1 MVAEKK
7 ENPESTEEN
16 TQTEKNEVTDNS
28 VVEEQN
34 PVIDK
39 VKSEKTLKKK
49 RLKKK
54 DISEIENL
62 EASEITNVEDVKSDD
77 KLVVD
82 QVEVVEQS
90 DKKVGEKSKEDFD
103 WETATQNDMYS
114 IKERADL
121 EKEYTSTLPEIM
133 DKQVLDGTVVTITDR
148 EVVVDINFKSDGII
162 SFNEFK
168 YNPDLK
174 SGDTVEVLVEKQEDK
189 NGQLVLSHRRA
200 RVLRAWEKV
209 NVALETGEVVNGQIL
224 SRTKGGMIVDVFGI
238 ECFLP
243 GSQIDVKPIRDYD
256 EYVGKKMEFK
266 VVKVNEAFRNVV
278 VSHKALIEAD
288 LAVQTKEI
296 MSKLEKG
303 QVLEG
308 TVKNITSYGVFV
320 DLGGIDGLVHITDL
334 SWGRISHP
342 EEIVSLDETIN
353 VVILDFD
360 EGKSRIQLGLK
371 QLGSHP
377 WDSLDEDLKVGDEVE
392 GKVVVVADYGVF
404 IELQAGVE
412 ALLHVS
418 EMSWSTHLRSA
429 NDFYKKGDVVK
440 AQVLT
445 LDKET
450 RKMSLGVKQMTPDPW
465 SEIEANFPVGSKHS
479 VKVRNFTNFG
489 IFVELVEGVDGLV
502 HISDLSWTKKIKHP
516 AEFTQVDE
524 MLDVIVLDID
534 KSNRK
539 ISLGHKQLEENP
551 WDEYAKKFKE
561 GKDYEGL
568 VKEVFDK
575 GAVIS
580 LSDEVEAFVPRRH
593 TEKDDGSTILVGE
606 TLSFRILEFST
617 ENKRILASHTS
628 IFKEELEA
636 ERKKTA
642 SSNKK
647 IMKKLESDKQ
657 QSTLGDL
664 DSLASLKND
673 IETEK

>member
-1 MVAEKK
+1 MAEENKNTNEVDEKNTKK
-7 ENPESTEEN
+7 EVKNTST
-16 TQTEKNEVTDNS
+16 KKPRINS
-28 VVEEQN
+28 TS
-34 PVIDK
+34 K
-39 VKSEKTLKKK
+39 KSESKNDELKDNAKITPK
-49 RLKKK
+49 QK
-54 DISEIENL
+54 EI
-62 EASEITNVEDVKSDD
+62 ITKSDD
-77 KLVVD
+77 DFNWDELTNN
-82 QVEVVEQS
+82 EIY
-90 DKKVGEKSKEDFD
+90 SKD
-103 WETATQNDMYS
+103 
-114 IKERADL
+114 ERLDL
-121 EKEYTSTLPEIM
+121 EKTYTSTLPNVIA
-133 DKQVLDGTVVTITDR
+133 KQVIDGKVVMITDR
-148 EVVVDINFKSDGII
+148 EVVVDINFKSDGVI

-168 YNPDLK
+168 YNDDLK
-174 SGDTVEVLVEKQEDK
+174 IGDIVEVLIEKQEDK
-189 NGQLVLSHRRA
+189 TGQLILSHRRA

-209 NVALETGEVVNGQIL
+209 NDALANDHVVNGKIK

-256 EYVGKKMEFK
+256 EYVGKEMEFK
-266 VVKVNEAFRNVV
+266 VVKVNESFRNVV

-320 DLGGIDGLVHITDL
+320 DLGGIDGLIHITDL

-342 EEIVSLDETIN
+342 EEIVNLDETIN

-377 WDSLDEDLKVGDEVE
+377 WEALDPNLKVGDVVD

-404 IELQAGVE
+404 VELQVGVE

-429 NDFYKKGDVVK
+429 NDFYSKGDKLK

-445 LDKET
+445 LDRDT

-465 SEIEANFPVGSKHS
+465 ADIDKEFPIGSDHK

-489 IFVELVEGVDGLV
+489 IFVELVEGVDGLI

-516 AEFTQVDE
+516 TEFTQVE
-524 MLDVIVLDID
+524 AFLEVKVLDID
-534 KSNRK
+534 KENRK
-539 ISLGHKQLEENP
+539 ISLGHKQLTTNP
-551 WDEYAKKFKE
+551 WDEYEEKFAVNTVIEAEAIDIYDRGLLVDLGNGVE
-561 GKDYEGL
+561 G
-568 VKEVFDK
+568 
-575 GAVIS
+575 
-580 LSDEVEAFVPRRH
+580 FVPKRH
-593 TEKDDGSTILVGE
+593 SEKEDGSSIIKGE
-606 TLSFRILEFST
+606 KLDFKVIEFSK
-617 ENKRILASHTS
+617 ENKKILLSHTS
-628 IFKEELEA
+628 TYNDELKKELD
-636 ERKKTA
+636 KKKRSTKKVI
-642 SSNKK
+642 KK
-647 IMKKLESDKQ
+647 IQADQK

-664 DSLASLKND
+664 DQLSSLKND
-673 IETEK
+673 LENQ

>member
-1 MVAEKK
+1 
-7 ENPESTEEN
+7 
-16 TQTEKNEVTDNS
+16 
-28 VVEEQN
+28 
-34 PVIDK
+34 
-39 VKSEKTLKKK
+39 
-49 RLKKK
+49 
-54 DISEIENL
+54 
-62 EASEITNVEDVKSDD
+62 
-77 KLVVD
+77 
-82 QVEVVEQS
+82 
-90 DKKVGEKSKEDFD
+90 
-103 WETATQNDMYS
+103 
-114 IKERADL
+114 
-121 EKEYTSTLPEIM
+121 
-133 DKQVLDGTVVTITDR
+133 
-148 EVVVDINFKSDGII
+148 
-162 SFNEFK
+162 
-168 YNPDLK
+168 
-174 SGDTVEVLVEKQEDK
+174 
-189 NGQLVLSHRRA
+189 
-200 RVLRAWEKV
+200 
-209 NVALETGEVVNGQIL
+209 
-224 SRTKGGMIVDVFGI
+224 
-238 ECFLP
+238 
-243 GSQIDVKPIRDYD
+243 
-256 EYVGKKMEFK
+256 
-266 VVKVNEAFRNVV
+266 
-278 VSHKALIEAD
+278 
-288 LAVQTKEI
+288 
-296 MSKLEKG
+296 
-303 QVLEG
+303 
-308 TVKNITSYGVFV
+308 
-320 DLGGIDGLVHITDL
+320 
-334 SWGRISHP
+334 
-342 EEIVSLDETIN
+342 
-353 VVILDFD
+353 
-360 EGKSRIQLGLK
+360 
-371 QLGSHP
+371 
-377 WDSLDEDLKVGDEVE
+377 
-392 GKVVVVADYGVF
+392 
-404 IELQAGVE
+404 
-412 ALLHVS
+412 
-418 EMSWSTHLRSA
+418 
-429 NDFYKKGDVVK
+429 
-440 AQVLT
+440 
-445 LDKET
+445 
-450 RKMSLGVKQMTPDPW
+450 MSLGVKQMTPDPW

-673 IETEK
+673 IENKK